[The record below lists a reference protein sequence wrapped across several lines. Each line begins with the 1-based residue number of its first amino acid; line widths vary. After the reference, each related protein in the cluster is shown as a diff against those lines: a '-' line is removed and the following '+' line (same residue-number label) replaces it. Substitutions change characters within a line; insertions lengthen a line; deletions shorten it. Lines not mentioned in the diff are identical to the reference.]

1 LEAALLPITLDPA
14 SLKIGLTG
22 QGEALARR
30 AAVLAEAGVE
40 AEAIPT
46 DAQAL
51 DGLNVLFVAGLP
63 ANQAARLARLAR
75 AQGILINVEDVPALC
90 DFHVPAIVRRGD
102 LLLTVSTGGRAPGL
116 ARMIREWLER
126 RLGLEWS
133 GRLREVSQSR
143 EQWRKQ
149 GHPPAEVARR
159 TRAFVDE
166 RDWLS

>member
-1 LEAALLPITLDPA
+1 MLPITLDPA

-30 AAVLAEAGVE
+30 AAVLAEAGVD
-40 AEAIPT
+40 AIAIPT
-46 DAQAL
+46 DAEAL

-75 AQGILINVEDVPALC
+75 AQGILVNVEDVPALC